1 LNVPPPSA
9 ASPSPRRLSFRAF
22 LIGLVLV
29 GLVPMSIFAAALILT
44 VGKLEQDQVRRGQ
57 FETAEAVLLAVEG
70 EVAASLGQL
79 EILAGSPLLDADDAG
94 PFRHR
99 ALRVVGE
106 GSPWTNLFLVAPDG
120 RELMSLD
127 RPPEPR
133 RPGEEGR
140 GPLDPDLVQ
149 RVVETQRP
157 AVSRRLVGG
166 APGEHDRILV
176 AVPVLSGERLLS
188 VLAAELDL
196 RRFDR
201 IISERVVRTGG
212 IASVLD
218 DDLRMLARSRS
229 PDEYRGVHVIA
240 RMREAVPT
248 ADRGWRRTPVYD
260 SPDVYAV
267 WATGPL
273 TGWTVTMGVPA
284 GPIDAALRRSLLL
297 MAGVGL
303 LILVAVGALA
313 TVQSRRLT
321 GSIRDVAAAT
331 RALARRE
338 PLPPIRR
345 TVREHDMVVGALEA
359 AAGVLQE
366 QARENELLLARE
378 TEARREAEDAN
389 RAKDEFLSMLA
400 HELRN
405 PLAAIGSAGAVLEAN
420 PDDAPAAARARA
432 VVVRQTLHLARLV
445 DDLLDA
451 ARFNSGKVRLEP
463 THVDLAALLERCVHT
478 VWPDPPAH
486 EVELDTEPVWVEGDV
501 TRLEQVFGNLLAN
514 ARKFTPQGGR
524 VTVTLRCRGEEA
536 VATVADTGE
545 GMPPELVPRI
555 FDLFVQGDR
564 RLDRSAGGLGI
575 GLSLARR
582 LVELH
587 GGTISAASAG
597 PDRGSTFEV
606 RLPAAEA
613 IDEEL
618 ADRMRRGS
626 QQARERQGRF
636 VE

>member
-1 LNVPPPSA
+1 LNEPLSTPA
-9 ASPSPRRLSFRAF
+9 TPSPRRLSFRTF

-29 GLVPMSIFAAALILT
+29 GLVPMSIFAAALIRT
-44 VGKLEQDQVRRGQ
+44 VGKLQQDQVRRGQ

-70 EVAASLGQL
+70 EVAASIRQL
-79 EILAGSPLLDADDAG
+79 EILAGSPLLDAGDAR
-94 PFRHR
+94 PFRQR
-99 ALRVVGE
+99 AQLVVGE
-106 GSPWTNLFLVAPDG
+106 GSPWTNLLLVAPGG
-120 RELMSLD
+120 RELMNLAQAPGDES
-127 RPPEPR
+127 
-133 RPGEEGR
+133 PGEEGR

-149 RVVETQRP
+149 RVAETRRP
-157 AVSRRLVGG
+157 AVSRRLVGR
-166 APGEHDRILV
+166 APGEHDRVLV
-176 AVPVLSGERLLS
+176 AVPVLFGERLMS

-201 IISERVVRTGG
+201 IISESVVRTGG

-218 DDLRMLARSRS
+218 HDLRMLARNRS
-229 PDEYRGVHVIA
+229 PDEYRGVQIITQ
-240 RMREAVPT
+240 MREAIPT

-273 TGWTVTMGVPA
+273 TGWTVTLGVPA

-321 GSIRDVAAAT
+321 GSIRDIAAAT

-359 AAGVLQE
+359 AAGVLRE
-366 QARENELLLARE
+366 QARENERLLARE

-389 RAKDEFLSMLA
+389 RSKDEFLSMLA

-405 PLAAIGSAGAVLEAN
+405 PLAAIGSAGAVLEASS
-420 PDDAPAAARARA
+420 DGAPAAAKARA
-432 VVVRQTLHLARLV
+432 VVVRQTVHLARLV

-463 THVDLAALLERCVHT
+463 TRLDLAALIERCVHT
-478 VWPDPPAH
+478 VWPDPPTH
-486 EVELDTEPVWVEGDV
+486 QVELDTEPVWVEGDA

-514 ARKFTPQGGR
+514 ARKFTPEGGR
-524 VTVTLRCRGEEA
+524 VTVSLRREGEEA

-545 GMPPELVPRI
+545 GMPPELVPRV
-555 FDLFVQGDR
+555 FDLFVQGER
-564 RLDRSAGGLGI
+564 RLDRSGGGLGI

-587 GGTISAASAG
+587 GGTISADSAG
-597 PDRGSTFEV
+597 PGRGSTFEV

-613 IDEEL
+613 
-618 ADRMRRGS
+618 
-626 QQARERQGRF
+626 AREESPAPGPEVRASAGERSS
-636 VE
+636 